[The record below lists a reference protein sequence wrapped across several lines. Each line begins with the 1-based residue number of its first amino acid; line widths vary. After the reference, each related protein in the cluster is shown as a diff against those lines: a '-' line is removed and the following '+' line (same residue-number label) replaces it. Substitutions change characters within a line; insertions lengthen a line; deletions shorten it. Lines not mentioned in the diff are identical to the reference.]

1 MILYMYGGNNMSKYR
16 TRIKRYEFYKGQKL
30 IATGTLE
37 EIADK
42 LKISTNNVKRYGS
55 KAYKE
60 TLAKHKNACN
70 SSILIEIIPEEVEY
84 KEVDVKK
91 HYAMYKGDIFI
102 DLGTLDYL
110 ESKTGLKKT
119 TLQYLSS
126 RAYEERLRNR
136 ETQHA
141 KILIKLEDEVDE
153 YAIRYEK
160 EHGMQ

>member
-1 MILYMYGGNNMSKYR
+1 
-16 TRIKRYEFYKGQKL
+16 
-30 IATGTLE
+30 
-37 EIADK
+37 
-42 LKISTNNVKRYGS
+42 
-55 KAYKE
+55 
-60 TLAKHKNACN
+60 
-70 SSILIEIIPEEVEY
+70 
-84 KEVDVKK
+84 
-91 HYAMYKGDIFI
+91 MYKGDIFI

-136 ETQHA
+136 ETQYA

-160 EHGMQ
+160 EHGMVTYGL

>member
-1 MILYMYGGNNMSKYR
+1 MSKYR

-60 TLAKHKNACN
+60 SLANRKNACN
-70 SSILIEIIPEEVEY
+70 SSILIEIIPEKIEY
-84 KEVDVKK
+84 KEADVKK
-91 HYAMYKGDIFI
+91 HYAMYRGDTFI

-110 ESKTGLKKT
+110 QAG
-119 TLQYLSS
+119 
-126 RAYEERLRNR
+126 NR
-136 ETQHA
+136 TQRIHFA
-141 KILIKLEDEVDE
+141 LFVIKG
-153 YAIRYEK
+153 I
-160 EHGMQ
+160 

>member
-1 MILYMYGGNNMSKYR
+1 MYGGNNVSKYR

-60 TLAKHKNACN
+60 SLAKRKNACN
-70 SSILIEIIPEEVEY
+70 SSILIEIIPEKIEY

-91 HYAMYKGDIFI
+91 HYAMYKGDAFI

-110 ESKTGLKKT
+110 QAATGLEES
-119 TLQYLSS
+119 TLRYLSS

-136 ETQHA
+136 ETQYA

-160 EHGMQ
+160 EYGAQ